1 MPTMLVIHE
10 VEDIDHWLKS
20 PKREEVF
27 GPIGYTVRTFVDPT
41 DAHRVGLIVEGPALD
56 VFQEFMKT
64 DAAADA
70 MRHDGVRPDTVRVL
84 LEG

>member
-10 VEDIDHWLKS
+10 VEDVDHWLKS
-20 PKREEVF
+20 PTREEVF
-27 GPIGYTVRTFVDPT
+27 GPLGYTVRTFVDPT

-56 VFQEFMKT
+56 VFEEFMKT

-70 MRHDGVRPDTVRVL
+70 MRRDGVRPDTVRVL
-84 LEG
+84 LER